1 MATGLKVLSKISAKT
16 LGAAPKMILVEVDGK
31 QVARA
36 DGAQSLFRI
45 VGRAMGFKTG
55 NTDYGQWVAFSGD
68 FRATLFASGEMF
80 QSSKVFLPESVTGM
94 LQAALANST
103 AGADFAFDVGVIPA
117 TTTVGYQYTVTSL
130 IPQDEKSD
138 PLAALLEQVNS
149 VAPLALGSN
158 VVDEKSESEAAEIA
172 EPKSSKK
179 K

>member
-16 LGAAPKMILVEVDGK
+16 LGAAPKMVLVEVDGK

-36 DGAQSLFRI
+36 DGTQTLFRI

-68 FRATLFASGEMF
+68 FRATLFATGEMF

-130 IPQDEKSD
+130 IPQDEKTD
-138 PLAALLEQVNS
+138 PLAALLAQVNS
-149 VAPLALGSN
+149 VAPLVLGNN
-158 VVDEKSESEAAEIA
+158 VSAEIEEAETIIA